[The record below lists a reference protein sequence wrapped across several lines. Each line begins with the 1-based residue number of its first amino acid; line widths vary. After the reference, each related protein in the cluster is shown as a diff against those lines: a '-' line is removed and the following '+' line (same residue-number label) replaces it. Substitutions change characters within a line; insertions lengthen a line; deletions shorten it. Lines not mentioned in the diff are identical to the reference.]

1 MQITYATEAAPGCVN
16 EDRAVCGDGWAVV
29 LDGAT
34 APEGVESGCIHDVS
48 WLVNHLAA
56 SITRSMLTTGDDL
69 AGDLADMLAL
79 AIAETCR
86 AHAGTCDLTNPDS
99 PSSTAAIVRVRG
111 GELDY
116 LVLADSPVVVRAPGE
131 APKVFSDDR
140 LSHLPGGR
148 PYSRELVRYMRN
160 KPGGFWVAST
170 DPEAAYRAVTG
181 SVPFTAGTEAGLF
194 TDGISR
200 LVEFYGYEWEQV
212 LMVAGGRGGPAD
224 LISAVRALE
233 ADNPPALGKRH
244 DDATAV
250 LMTAD
255 RITAAEPA
263 ERPANWRDLVGL

>member
-1 MQITYATEAAPGCVN
+1 MQITCATEAAPGCVN
-16 EDRAVCGDGWAVV
+16 EDRAVCGDGWAFV

-34 APEGVESGCIHDVS
+34 APEGVDSGCIHDVP
-48 WLVNHLAA
+48 WLVNHLSAEIA
-56 SITRSMLTTGDDL
+56 RCMLLGTDN
-69 AGDLADMLAL
+69 LADALAL
-79 AIAETCR
+79 AIAATCA
-86 AHAGTCDLTNPDS
+86 AHAATCDLANPDS

-160 KPGGFWVAST
+160 KPDGFWVAST

-200 LVEFYGYEWEQV
+200 LVEFYGWDWE
-212 LMVAGGRGGPAD
+212 MVFAVMRTSGLAGLIAD
-224 LISAVRALE
+224 VRDLE
-233 ADNPPALGKRH
+233 RRQPLDGYNKPH

-250 LMTAD
+250 LIGEERAGLP
-255 RITAAEPA
+255 AAG
-263 ERPANWRDLVGL
+263 RPANWRELVGM